1 MVYIIIYIKILQK
14 STDRC
19 DGHVAVGDRRCPM
32 TKRINGNANF
42 TAIFYAGDSFKL
54 FSATVL
60 DGFDIG
66 TEYMPEYSMKLNNY
80 YREMVIADGYYGGGR
95 TEFVFVLK
103 DESEDEYGLATA
115 NPYSLDLLEHYWR
128 GDYNYIEA
136 PVVGGELFLIV
147 NDRLVPVR
155 DIVAYDY
162 RHDYDNIFKEFAYS
176 GVEVECNSDWATILF
191 GSISGLGYGFCDGS
205 IGGLEFKTTLGKYYL
220 LFERGLVKKELSDE
234 IVSTHVHVS
243 ARDVLYNVINTLTTL
258 PFREIMKQE
267 EYEEIFGREANRFC
281 NYGWDY
287 YRNTRY
293 MSITVPLYYF
303 DGKDILIALLDSNV
317 ECGDTVIKE
326 HVVSDVYEVERHS
339 DFFNRITVEFR
350 GFRLN
355 YLEKFEGFT
364 KLLQRFGLNVRTFD
378 EALYHGLNRNT
389 RLKLVGDV
397 RYN

>member
-1 MVYIIIYIKILQK
+1 M
-14 STDRC
+14 
-19 DGHVAVGDRRCPM
+19 A
-32 TKRINGNANF
+32 KRIKGNANF
-42 TAIFYAGDSFKL
+42 TVVLGENCDCEL

-60 DGFDIG
+60 DGFAIG

-80 YREMVIADGYYGGGR
+80 YREMVMADGYYAEKV
-95 TEFVFVLK
+95 TEFVFVLR
-103 DESEDEYGLATA
+103 DESEDEYGLAVA
-115 NPYSLDLLEHYWR
+115 NPYSLDLLEYYWR
-128 GDYNYIEA
+128 NEYSYIEA
-136 PVVGGELFLIV
+136 PVVGGKKLFLIV
-147 NDRLVPVR
+147 NNMLVPVLE
-155 DIVAYDY
+155 ISAHDY
-162 RHDYDNIFKEFAYS
+162 GHDYDNVVRGFADS
-176 GVEVECNSDWATILF
+176 GVEVECYSDWSTILF
-191 GSISGLGYGFCDGS
+191 GSISGIGYAYCDGS
-205 IGGLEFKTTLGKYYL
+205 IDGLEFKTTLGKYYL
-220 LFERGLVKKELSDE
+220 LFERGLIKKELSDE

-267 EYEEIFGREANRFC
+267 EYEEIFGRKANRFC

-287 YRNTRY
+287 YQANRY

-303 DGKDILIALLDSNV
+303 DGKDILIALLDSV
-317 ECGDTVIKE
+317 VGCGCTVTKE
-326 HVVSDVYEVERHS
+326 HVVNDVYEVERHS
-339 DFFNRITVEFR
+339 QFFNRITVEFR

-355 YLEKFEGFT
+355 SLEKFEGFT